1 MFQLLITVNLK
12 SSVGAGV
19 AISSIVL
26 NFESKAAA
34 DIAYSKL
41 MNISTRTTSPAWTS
55 RTVEKL
61 YAESN

>member
-1 MFQLLITVNLK
+1 MHKILITSEK
-12 SSVGAGV
+12 SSRVGAGV

-34 DIAYSKL
+34 DIAYHKL
-41 MNISTRTTSPAWTS
+41 MNISARTMSPAWTS

-61 YAESN
+61 YAEGN